1 MLSETYNGNIF
12 TDTMADM
19 KWPEIKRFAD
29 ENAVVL
35 LPMGVIE
42 EHGPHLCL
50 ATDIY
55 TAHIYCL
62 SVQKKMEKKAFRL

>member
-1 MLSETYNGNIF
+1 MSDTINKNNGLLQNIF
-12 TDTMADM
+12 TNTMADM
-19 KWPEIKRFAD
+19 KWAEIKRCAD

-42 EHGPHLCL
+42 EHGPHNCL

-55 TAHIYCL
+55 TAHIYCTA
-62 SVQKKMEKKAFRL
+62 V